1 MLGSGL
7 GAAAGTLRCRD
18 QGLLLDLWASG
29 RRLISSSTRAST
41 LAGITLFIAQ
51 IGSALADPQSL
62 SNSADGDSG
71 TDLRYAADYNGLDL
85 TRPEKAYVE
94 IRQEDRTSGTTRSVD
109 AQALLFRGGGAV
121 ALGAEWKFGW
131 LSEIALINETNV
143 TSMPPTSSGEF
154 GIGDTVFQGVLSRPI
169 NDRWGYGFGARLVA
183 PTAEDSLGTGRWQI
197 MPGFGIRYSF
207 LEVGNDTYFVPKL
220 RYAISFGGDPSR
232 RNRNEP
238 QIAPTLNIGLPDRW
252 FVTLYPSYDIR
263 FNYGDPVSG
272 QTGRLFLPFD
282 AAIGRKVTDKA
293 VIMWEIAAPI
303 VKDYPVYNF
312 KTELRLTIDF

>member
-1 MLGSGL
+1 MVIQKVSIKERLNQVPVLCACAKAKKRIPKCALSRNRNAR
-7 GAAAGTLRCRD
+7 AAARRCVGTGPERGTGTQEEYD
-18 QGLLLDLWASG
+18 AP
-29 RRLISSSTRAST
+29 
-41 LAGITLFIAQ
+41 LA
-51 IGSALADPQSL
+51 
-62 SNSADGDSG
+62 
-71 TDLRYAADYNGLDL
+71 
-85 TRPEKAYVE
+85 
-94 IRQEDRTSGTTRSVD
+94 TTTSVD
-109 AQALLFRGGGAV
+109 AQALLLRGGGAV
-121 ALGAEWKFGW
+121 ALSGGWKFGW
-131 LSEIALINETNV
+131 LSEIALIDETIS
-143 TSMPPTSSGEF
+143 TSTPPNSIGEF
-154 GIGDTVFQGVLSRPI
+154 GIGDTAFQGVLSRPI
-169 NDRWGYGFGARLVA
+169 NERWGYGFGARLVA

-207 LEVGNDTYFVPKL
+207 LEFGDDSYFVPKL
-220 RYAISFGGDPSR
+220 RYAVSFGGDPSR

-263 FNYGDPVSG
+263 INYGDAVSG

>member
-154 GIGDTVFQGVLSRPI
+154 RH
-169 NDRWGYGFGARLVA
+169 R
-183 PTAEDSLGTGRWQI
+183 
-197 MPGFGIRYSF
+197 RY
-207 LEVGNDTYFVPKL
+207 
-220 RYAISFGGDPSR
+220 R
-232 RNRNEP
+232 
-238 QIAPTLNIGLPDRW
+238 
-252 FVTLYPSYDIR
+252 
-263 FNYGDPVSG
+263 VSG
-272 QTGRLFLPFD
+272 RTQPPD
-282 AAIGRKVTDKA
+282 Q
-293 VIMWEIAAPI
+293 
-303 VKDYPVYNF
+303 
-312 KTELRLTIDF
+312 